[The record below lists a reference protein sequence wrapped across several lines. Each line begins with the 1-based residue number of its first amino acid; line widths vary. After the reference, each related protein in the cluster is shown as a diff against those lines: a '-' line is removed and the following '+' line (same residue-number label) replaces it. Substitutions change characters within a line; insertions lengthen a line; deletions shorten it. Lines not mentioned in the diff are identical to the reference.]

1 VKSPSPHPPV
11 EKELIQQEA
20 LRPDL
25 GFGTKI
31 TGSQVRLLN
40 QDGSFNVKRVNESLW
55 NRINLYNRLIVMS
68 WTTFLIWVFV
78 FYMLSNLLFAGV
90 YLVCGADSLAS
101 TNDAMFHGPF
111 WKAFFFSAQTLTT
124 VGYGHIT
131 PNTFLTSS
139 IAAFESMVGLLSFAL
154 ATGLLYGRFSRPKAH
169 INFSSHSV
177 VAPYLNAN
185 GWMFRIINARSTQLI
200 DLQVEV
206 SLSRLERQPD
216 GTRYRRYHKLRLERD
231 MVAFFPTNWTLVHAI
246 TEDSPLYGYTPET
259 LAESET
265 EFLILLRALDDAFS
279 QMVHVRF
286 SYRAGEVR
294 WGHKFRP
301 MFDTGHTGQVTVD
314 LGQLDDTDPVSL
326 N

>member
-1 VKSPSPHPPV
+1 VKSQSLRTSAD
-11 EKELIQQEA
+11 KELVQQEA
-20 LRPDL
+20 QRPDL

-31 TGSQVRLLN
+31 TGAQVRLLN
-40 QDGSFNVKRVNESLW
+40 QDGSFNVKRANESFW
-55 NRINLYNRLIVMS
+55 HRINLYNRLIVMS
-68 WTTFLIWVFV
+68 WTQFLGWVSV
-78 FYMLSNLLFAGV
+78 FYMISNLLFAGV
-90 YLVCGADSLAS
+90 YLLCGADSLAS
-101 TNDAMFHGPF
+101 TNDVMFHGFF

-169 INFSSHSV
+169 INFSKHSV
-177 VAPYLNAN
+177 IAPYLDTN
-185 GWMFRIINARSTQLI
+185 GWMFRIINARSSQLI

-206 SLSRLERQPD
+206 SLSRLETQPD
-216 GTRYRRYHKLRLERD
+216 GTRSRRYHRLKLERD

-246 TEDSPLYGYTPET
+246 TDDSPLYGSTSET
-259 LAESET
+259 LADSES
-265 EFLILLRALDDAFS
+265 EFLILFRALDDAFS

-286 SYRAGEVR
+286 SYRAGEIR
-294 WGHKFRP
+294 WGQKFSP
-301 MFDTGHTGQVTVD
+301 MVETAGSGQVTVD
-314 LGQLDDTDPVSL
+314 LNRLDDTEFAPL